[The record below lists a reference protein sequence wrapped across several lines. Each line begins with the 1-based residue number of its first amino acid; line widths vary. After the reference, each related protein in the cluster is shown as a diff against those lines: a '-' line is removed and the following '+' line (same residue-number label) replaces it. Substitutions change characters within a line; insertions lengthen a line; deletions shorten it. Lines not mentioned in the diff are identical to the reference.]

1 MRVFLLVSVIM
12 GSFLGAGFASG
23 KEVMTYFTFW
33 GGSSTLGIIIATITF
48 FLGISFFFWL
58 SSKVDSMDKLFS
70 EYFGRFNRVFRGL
83 FSLSIFIL
91 VATMFAGAGSIAK
104 IIHINSLFILL
115 PTMLVV
121 FLCNYFSLRGIEWFN
136 AVLVPTMIVIM
147 ILVYTGFDCHL
158 ECSFS
163 FGASIS
169 AINYV
174 SINMMMLG
182 MLILE
187 VGHKYTRKEKII
199 TSIIC
204 SVGIGVLIFICN
216 CGLGGVDSSL
226 DMPMLYLAGV
236 KGNLIYT
243 LACVAIWLALL
254 TSIFSNVFILDN
266 YLSKIIR
273 SRALRLIVII
283 MGAYAFSL
291 VGFDIMIAYMYSI
304 IGVLGLVLIVW
315 VVIRESGNNKC
326 SLSSKKER
334 KNNKYSSFSKMG

>member
-33 GGSSTLGIIIATITF
+33 GESSMLGIIIASITF
-48 FLGISFFFWL
+48 FLGLSFFFWL
-58 SSKVDSMDKLFS
+58 SNKVDSMDKLFG
-70 EYFGRFNRVFRGL
+70 EYFGRFDRVFRGL
-83 FSLSIFIL
+83 FSLCIFIL
-91 VATMFAGAGSIAK
+91 VATMFAGASSIAD
-104 IIHINSLFILL
+104 IIHINPLFIVL

-121 FLCNYFSLRGIEWFN
+121 FLCNYFSLRGLEWFN

-147 ILVYTGFDCHL
+147 LLVYTGFDCHL
-158 ECSFS
+158 GCTFS
-163 FGASIS
+163 FGASVS

-187 VGHKYTRKEKII
+187 VGHKYTRKEKLI

-204 SVGIGVLIFICN
+204 SVGIGVLLFICN
-216 CGLGGVDSSL
+216 CGLRGVDFLL

-236 KGNLIYT
+236 KGNLIST

-266 YLSKIIR
+266 YLAGVIR
-273 SRALRLIVII
+273 NRALRLIVII
-283 MGAYAFSL
+283 IGAYIFSL
-291 VGFDIMIAYMYSI
+291 IGFDIMIAYMYSI
-304 IGVLGLVLIVW
+304 IGILGFILIVW
-315 VVIRESGNNKC
+315 VIIKERGNRF
-326 SLSSKKER
+326 SFFSKKER
-334 KNNKYSSFSKMG
+334 GNNKYSSPYKKY

>member
-1 MRVFLLVSVIM
+1 MRVFLLVSIIM

-33 GGSSTLGIIIATITF
+33 GESSTLGIIIATITF
-48 FLGISFFFWL
+48 FLGLSFFFWL
-58 SSKVDSMDKLFS
+58 SSRVDSMDKLFS

-83 FSLSIFIL
+83 FSLCIFIL
-91 VATMFAGAGSIAK
+91 VATMFAGASSIAD
-104 IIHINSLFILL
+104 IIHINSLFIVL

-121 FLCNYFSLRGIEWFN
+121 FLCNYFSLRGLEWFN

-147 ILVYTGFDCHL
+147 LLVYTGFDCHIGSL
-158 ECSFS
+158 FS
-163 FGASIS
+163 FGASVS

-187 VGHKYTRKEKII
+187 VGHKYTRRERLI

-204 SVGIGVLIFICN
+204 SVGIGVLLFICN
-216 CGLGGVDSSL
+216 CGLRGVDLSL
-226 DMPMLYLAGV
+226 DMPMLYLAGL

-266 YLSKIIR
+266 YLSNVVR
-273 SRALRLIVII
+273 SRALRLILII
-283 MGAYAFSL
+283 LGAYIFSL
-291 VGFDIMIAYMYSI
+291 IGFDIMIAYMYSI

-315 VVIRESGNNKC
+315 VIIKESRNNRF
-326 SLSSKKER
+326 LSSKKEGR
-334 KNNKYSSFSKMG
+334 NNKYPTSYKRY

>member
-1 MRVFLLVSVIM
+1 MRVFLLVSIIM

-33 GGSSTLGIIIATITF
+33 GESSTLGIIIASITF
-48 FLGISFFFWL
+48 FLGLSFFFWL
-58 SSKVDSMDKLFS
+58 SSKVDSMDKLFA

-83 FSLSIFIL
+83 FSLCIFIL
-91 VATMFAGAGSIAK
+91 VATMFAGASSIAD
-104 IIHINSLFILL
+104 IIHINPLFIVL

-121 FLCNYFSLRGIEWFN
+121 FLCNYFSLRGLEWFN

-147 ILVYTGFDCHL
+147 LLVYTGFDCHFK
-158 ECSFS
+158 CTFS
-163 FGASIS
+163 IGSSVS

-187 VGHKYTRKEKII
+187 VGHKYTRKEKLL

-204 SVGIGVLIFICN
+204 SVGIGVLLFICN
-216 CGLGGVDSSL
+216 CGLSGVDFSL

-266 YLSKIIR
+266 YLSSVIR
-273 SRALRLIVII
+273 NRALRLITII
-283 MGAYAFSL
+283 VGAYIFSL

-304 IGVLGLVLIVW
+304 IGILGFILIVW
-315 VVIRESGNNKC
+315 VIIKEGKNEKHIF
-326 SLSSKKER
+326 LSKKEGR
-334 KNNKYSSFSKMG
+334 NNKYSTSPKRY